1 MSDGLKSILAIL
13 RSGQRPDGP
22 TLDLAFDTI
31 LKGEATASQ
40 IGAFL
45 MGLEHVGID
54 GAMIHAGAKAMR
66 ANMLAVPVTLPCVD
80 VCGTGGDGSHTL
92 NISTA
97 VSFVL
102 AGCGLHVAKHGNRA
116 MSSTSGAAD
125 VLEALGVNLT
135 LSPHMIAQAIEQVG
149 VSFIFAQAH
158 HPAMAHVGPA
168 RRELGFRTIFNMLG
182 PLSNPAGA
190 TKQLVGVYAGDK
202 ILPMAE
208 ALRLLGCE
216 AAWVVHG
223 DGGLDEI
230 ALSGPTQVAAL
241 SHGAIETFEIT
252 PEDAGLPRAPLDALR
267 GGDAAF
273 NAKALQALLAGQQ
286 GAYRDSVCL
295 NAAAALVAF
304 GHAANLLEGAAMAQ
318 ASLDSG
324 RSARAL
330 DALITITNG
339 HSQ

>member
-1 MSDGLKSILAIL
+1 MSEGLKPVLGIL
-13 RSGQRPDGP
+13 RYGMRPDADA
-22 TLDLAFDTI
+22 LDVAFATI
-31 LKGEATASQ
+31 LKGEATPSQ

-45 MGLEHVGID
+45 MGIEQVGVD
-54 GAMIHAGAKAMR
+54 SRMIYAGAKAMR
-66 ANMLAVPVTLPCVD
+66 AAMLTVPATKPCVD

-102 AGCGLHVAKHGNRA
+102 AGCGLNVAKHGNRA

-135 LSPHMIAQAIEQVG
+135 VSPEIVATAIDEVG
-149 VSFIFAQAH
+149 VGFMFAQAH
-158 HPAMAHVGPA
+158 HAAMAHVGPS
-168 RRELGFRTIFNMLG
+168 RRDLGFRTIFNMLG

-190 TKQLVGVYAGDK
+190 RKQLVGVYDADK

-208 ALRLLGCE
+208 ALRLLGCD

-230 ALSGPTQVAAL
+230 ALSGPSQIGAL
-241 SHGAIETFEIT
+241 SHGAIEVFEIT
-252 PEDAGLPRAPLDALR
+252 PEDAGLSRAPLSALR

-273 NAKALQALLAGQQ
+273 NANALRALLAGEP
-286 GAYRDSVCL
+286 GPYRDSVCL
-295 NAAAALVAF
+295 NTAAALVAC
-304 GHAANLLEGAAMAQ
+304 GNATTLIDGVAMASD
-318 ASLDSG
+318 AIDSG
-324 RSARAL
+324 RASTTLAGLIAL
-330 DALITITNG
+330 TNG
-339 HSQ
+339 QPV

>member
-1 MSDGLKSILAIL
+1 MSDALKNVLGILHLGMA
-13 RSGQRPDGP
+13 PDE
-22 TLDLAFDTI
+22 TALDSAFQAI
-31 LKGEATASQ
+31 LKGQATQAQ

-45 MGLEHVGID
+45 IGLEHVGVD
-54 GAMIHAGAKAMR
+54 SRMIYAGAKAMR
-66 ANMLAVPVTLPCVD
+66 AAMVTVPAIKPCVD

-102 AGCGLHVAKHGNRA
+102 AGCGLNVAKHGNRA

-125 VLEALGVNLT
+125 VLEALGVNLAA
-135 LSPHMIAQAIEQVG
+135 SPETIGAAIDDVG
-149 VSFIFAQAH
+149 VGFMFAQAH

-190 TKQLVGVYAGDK
+190 SKQLVGVYSADK
-202 ILPMAE
+202 IVPMAE
-208 ALRLLGCE
+208 ALRLLGCQ

-230 ALSGPTQVAAL
+230 ALSGPTRVAAL
-241 SHGAIETFEIT
+241 SNGAIETFEMT
-252 PEDAGLPRAPLDALR
+252 PEDAGLTRAPLTALK
-267 GGDAAF
+267 GGDAAY
-273 NAKALQALLAGQQ
+273 NAKALVSLLQ
-286 GAYRDSVCL
+286 GETGPYRDSVCL

-304 GHAANLLEGAAMAQ
+304 GATDSLPDGVAMAGD
-318 ASLDSG
+318 ALASG
-324 RSARAL
+324 RASAAL
-330 DALITITNG
+330 AELVTITNG
-339 HSQ
+339 HTT

>member
-1 MSDGLKSILAIL
+1 MSEAIRTALGILHLGMRPDQAALDAAFLAIL
-13 RSGQRPDGP
+13 EGQ
-22 TLDLAFDTI
+22 
-31 LKGEATASQ
+31 ATSAQ

-45 MGLEHVGID
+45 MGIEQVGVD
-54 GAMIHAGAKAMR
+54 HRMIYAGAQAMR
-66 ANMLAVPVTLPCVD
+66 ANMVRVPVSVDCVD

-125 VLEALGVNLT
+125 VLEALGVNLAT
-135 LSPHMIAQAIEQVG
+135 SPETTGRAIEDIGVG
-149 VSFIFAQAH
+149 FMFAQAH

-168 RRELGFRTIFNMLG
+168 RRELGFRTIFNLLG

-190 TKQLVGVYAGDK
+190 AKQLVGVFNKEKLA
-202 ILPMAE
+202 PMAE
-208 ALRLLGCE
+208 ALRLLGSE

-241 SHGAIETFEIT
+241 RNAAIEVFEIT
-252 PEDAGLPRAPLDALR
+252 PEDAGLTRAPLSALK
-267 GGDAAF
+267 GGDAAY
-273 NAKALQALLAGQQ
+273 NAKALHSLLEGET
-286 GAYRDSVCL
+286 GPYRDSVTL

-304 GHAANLLEGAAMAQ
+304 GKTDSLLDGVEMARD
-318 ASLDSG
+318 ALASG
-324 RSARAL
+324 RAKAAL
-330 DALITITNG
+330 SGLVAITNG
-339 HSQ
+339 LAK